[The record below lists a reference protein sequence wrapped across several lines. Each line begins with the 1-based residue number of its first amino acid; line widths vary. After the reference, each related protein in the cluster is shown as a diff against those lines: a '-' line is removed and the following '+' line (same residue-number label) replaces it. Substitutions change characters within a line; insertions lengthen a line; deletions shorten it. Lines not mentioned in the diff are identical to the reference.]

1 MKALRTLAGRF
12 REPWSG
18 LTHLAGLAAA
28 LVGLGLLLASAAR
41 SAPGDTLRMASLLV
55 YGLSLVL
62 MFAASSTLH
71 LYNGSQR
78 ATQLLNRI
86 DHAAIYVLIA
96 GSYTPVCVN
105 LLEGFWRLGMLVI
118 VWALAA
124 AGIAYKLLIFRHDS
138 IISTLFYLGMGW
150 MALLALPQI
159 VRVFDAAGLA
169 LLVGGGAL
177 YSTGAIF
184 YSIES
189 REVFTG
195 FGWHEVWHLFV
206 LAGSTLHYLLILLYV
221 A

>member
-1 MKALRTLAGRF
+1 MNTFRAIVRRF

-18 LTHLAGLAAA
+18 LTHLAGLIGA
-28 LVGLGLLLASAAR
+28 LAGLALLLISASR
-41 SAPGDTLRMASLLV
+41 SAPGDTPRMISLLV
-55 YGLSLVL
+55 YGISLVL
-62 MFAASSTLH
+62 MFTASSALH

-78 ATQLLNRI
+78 EVHVLNRI

-105 LLEGFWRLGMLVI
+105 LLEGFWRLGMPVI
-118 VWALAA
+118 VWTLAA
-124 AGIAYKLLIFRHDS
+124 AGVIYKLLIFRHNNTV
-138 IISTLFYLGMGW
+138 STLLYLGMGW

-159 VRVFDAAGLA
+159 MRVFDAPGLA
-169 LLVGGGAL
+169 LLVGGGVL

-195 FGWHEVWHLFV
+195 FGWHEMWHLFV
-206 LAGSTLHYLLILLYV
+206 LAGSTLHYLLILWYV